1 MTLKQINSEINA
13 VTARL
18 SQAKVFPDY
27 TNNER
32 AKLIEKYTAEL
43 ERLDSE
49 RAILILDA
57 DVIIENP
64 GDNL

>member
-18 SQAKVFPDY
+18 SQAKVYPDY
-27 TNNER
+27 TNEER
-32 AKLIEKYTAEL
+32 TKLIEKYTAEL

-49 RAILILDA
+49 RAILVLDA

>member
-27 TNNER
+27 TNIER